1 MRFEDFARLHGL
13 KVSSLIPGKWVAVAT
28 EDHPH
33 KRNGRYKWLGDV
45 GWVQNWATMESPEM
59 WRSEEKDYRATQVR
73 QAVQNADRERA
84 QLAEKAA
91 SKAGWIL
98 HQCKPD
104 IHPYL
109 RRKGFEEEV
118 GNIWRTD
125 DGAALL
131 VIPMRIGSK
140 LVGCQLID
148 GEGHKKFLY
157 GQQSKGASFVMDAK
171 GIDIFCEG
179 YATALSIR
187 AVMKS
192 MKVRYAIHVCF
203 SASNLKEVARHFSG
217 GIVVADR
224 DPNGVGEKAA
234 RETNKPY
241 WLSDTVGEDFNDFHL
256 RVGLFKAMGS
266 LKKAVFSYGAGA
278 SNAGISPRSGAPV
291 PV

>member
-13 KVSSLIPGKWVAVAT
+13 KINSLIPGKWVAVPT

-45 GWVQNWATMESPEM
+45 GWVQNWATMEAPEM
-59 WRSEEKDYRATQVR
+59 WRTEETDYKATQVR
-73 QAVQNADRERA
+73 RAVQNADRERIELA
-84 QLAEKAA
+84 QKAA
-91 SKAGWIL
+91 SKAGWIM

-109 RRKGFEEEV
+109 KRKGFEDEV
-118 GNIWRTD
+118 GNVWRTE
-125 DGAALL
+125 DGSTLL
-131 VIPMRIGSK
+131 VIPMRVGSK

-157 GQQSKGASFVMDAK
+157 GQQTKGASFVMDAK
-171 GIDIFCEG
+171 GTPIFCEG
-179 YATALSIR
+179 YATALSVR

-192 MKVRYAIHVCF
+192 MKVRYTIYVCF
-203 SASNLKEVARHFSG
+203 SAGNLKEVARHISG
-217 GIVVADR
+217 GIVVADH

-234 RETNKPY
+234 RETGKPY
-241 WLSDTVGEDFNDFHL
+241 WLSEAVGEDFNDFHL
-256 RVGLFKAMGS
+256 RVGLFKAMAS
-266 LKKAVFSYGAGA
+266 LKKAVFSGGAGA
-278 SNAGISPRSGAPV
+278 SSAGILPRSGAPV

>member
-13 KVSSLIPGKWVAVAT
+13 RINSLIPGKWVAVPT

-59 WRSEEKDYRATQVR
+59 WRSEEKDYQATQVR
-73 QAVQNADRERA
+73 RAVQNADRERIE
-84 QLAEKAA
+84 LAEKAA
-91 SKAGWIL
+91 SKAGWIM

-104 IHPYL
+104 IHAYL
-109 RRKGFEEEV
+109 RRKGFEEEL
-118 GNIWRTD
+118 GNIWRTE
-125 DGAALL
+125 DGSALL

-148 GEGHKKFLY
+148 GEGNKKFLY
-157 GQQSKGASFVMDAK
+157 GQQTKGASFVMDAK
-171 GIDIFCEG
+171 GVPIFCEG

-192 MKVRYAIHVCF
+192 MKVRYAIYVCF
-203 SASNLKEVARHFSG
+203 SASNLKEVARGVAG
-217 GIVVADR
+217 GIVVADH

-234 RETNKPY
+234 RDTGKPY
-241 WLSDTVGEDFNDFHL
+241 WLSDTVGEDFNDFHT

-266 LKKAVFSYGAGA
+266 LKKAVFAGGVGA
-278 SNAGISPRSGAPV
+278 SGAGISPPPGALV
-291 PV
+291 PS

>member
-13 KVSSLIPGKWVAVAT
+13 KINSLIPGKWVAVPT

-45 GWVQNWATMESPEM
+45 GWVQNWATMEAPEM
-59 WRSEEKDYRATQVR
+59 WRTEETDYKATQVR
-73 QAVQNADRERA
+73 RAVQNADRERIELA
-84 QLAEKAA
+84 QKAA
-91 SKAGWIL
+91 SKAGWIM

-109 RRKGFEEEV
+109 KRKGFEDEV
-118 GNIWRTD
+118 GNVWRTE
-125 DGAALL
+125 DGSTLL
-131 VIPMRIGSK
+131 VIPMRVGSK

-157 GQQSKGASFVMDAK
+157 GQQTKGASFVMDAK
-171 GIDIFCEG
+171 GTPIFCEG
-179 YATALSIR
+179 YATALSVR

-192 MKVRYAIHVCF
+192 MKVRYTIYVCF
-203 SASNLKEVARHFSG
+203 SAGNLKEVARHISG
-217 GIVVADR
+217 GIVVADH

-234 RETNKPY
+234 RETGKPY
-241 WLSDTVGEDFNDFHL
+241 WLSETVGEDFNDFHL
-256 RVGLFKAMGS
+256 RVGLFKAMAS
-266 LKKAVFSYGAGA
+266 LKKAVFSGGAGA
-278 SNAGISPRSGAPV
+278 SSAGILPRSGAPV